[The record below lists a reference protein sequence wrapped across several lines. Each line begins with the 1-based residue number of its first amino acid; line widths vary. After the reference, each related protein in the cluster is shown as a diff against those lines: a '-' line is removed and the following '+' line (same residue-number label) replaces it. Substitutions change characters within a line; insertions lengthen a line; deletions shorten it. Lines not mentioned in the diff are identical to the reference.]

1 MTFSKP
7 GAQRSETG
15 LRSHRQGVD
24 RSPSCAQPRMC
35 TAQLCAGGKSAKN
48 CREQIALTKNN
59 YMQSNKY
66 VWFGSATDS
75 SIQHDGTV
83 KGLLSNIYYKY
94 LNGEMYKRAGNGI
107 GSRLERSYWVG
118 DRFGKPVRGNGSV
131 TLISGQ
137 TRKLCTSILWDG
149 YNKASKW
156 PLGTGQFKFVPEKF
170 SEVGYI

>member
-1 MTFSKP
+1 M
-7 GAQRSETG
+7 RE
-15 LRSHRQGVD
+15 
-24 RSPSCAQPRMC
+24 
-35 TAQLCAGGKSAKN
+35 AQLCAGGKDVEHN
-48 CREQIALTKNN
+48 TREKQLPKQKLPKTITENK
-59 YMQSNKY
+59 YVQSNKY

-131 TLISGQ
+131 IFISGQ
-137 TRKLCTSILWDG
+137 TRKLCIGILWDG

-156 PLGTGQFKFVPEKF
+156 PLGSSNLFQKNLVKWDIYSP
-170 SEVGYI
+170 Y

>member
-24 RSPSCAQPRMC
+24 RSPSCAQPRMRE
-35 TAQLCAGGKSAKN
+35 AQLCAGGNDIEDS
-48 CREQIALTKNN
+48 TKQKELPKQQLPKTIPENK
-59 YMQSNKY
+59 YVQSNKY

-131 TLISGQ
+131 TLISEQ
-137 TRKLCTSILWDG
+137 TRKLCTGILWHG

-156 PLGTGQFKFVPEKF
+156 PLGSSNSFGKN
-170 SEVGYI
+170 

>member
-1 MTFSKP
+1 
-7 GAQRSETG
+7 
-15 LRSHRQGVD
+15 
-24 RSPSCAQPRMC
+24 MC
-35 TAQLCAGGKSAKN
+35 TV
-48 CREQIALTKNN
+48 
-59 YMQSNKY
+59 QSNKY

-131 TLISGQ
+131 TLIYGQ
-137 TRKLCTSILWDG
+137 TRKLCTGILWDG

-156 PLGTGQFKFVPEKF
+156 PLGSSNLFQKKLFKWDIYSP
-170 SEVGYI
+170 Y

>member
-24 RSPSCAQPRMC
+24 RPPSRAQPRMRE
-35 TAQLCAGGKSAKN
+35 AQLCAGGKDIEDSTKQKELPKRQFPKTITENKN
-48 CREQIALTKNN
+48 V
-59 YMQSNKY
+59 QSNKY

-118 DRFGKPVRGNGSV
+118 DRFGKPVGGNGSV

-137 TRKLCTSILWDG
+137 I
-149 YNKASKW
+149 
-156 PLGTGQFKFVPEKF
+156 
-170 SEVGYI
+170 